1 MASWVQSDFNHDFLR
16 GLIYWGFPLHAPGNP
31 SNDRADHL
39 YEIATPML
47 FLQGTRDSLANLTLL
62 EPVVKKIRHAELF
75 IEEGAD
81 HSFHVPKSSGKTDQ
95 DVLDAIGNKVESWVD
110 EILTG
115 GNSG

>member
-1 MASWVQSDFNHDFLR
+1 MR
-16 GLIYWGFPLHAPGNP
+16 
-31 SNDRADHL
+31 
-39 YEIATPML
+39 
-47 FLQGTRDSLANLTLL
+47 
-62 EPVVKKIRHAELF
+62 KIRHAELF
-75 IEEGAD
+75 TEEGAD